1 MIGTIR
7 KHSKWLWGVIV
18 VAVILSFVI
27 WSDATPGRSVF
38 SSTGSDFG
46 RLYGRPVTRDQYLKA
61 LNAVEV
67 DDRMRGNQGRT
78 GVDRERQVQE
88 YLLLQSKIREMGIQ
102 VSDEAVGAYIRETFK
117 DPSTGAFNYDALIQ
131 NLQQRTRVP
140 EAAFIDYVR
149 QQVAIQHLVEV
160 VGASSRLVTP
170 REAQAEFSRENEQY
184 VTSVALFSVS
194 NILSS
199 ITAKPEEL
207 TQFYSNR
214 IASYRIPERSVLM
227 YVRFDATN
235 YLAEAKTEIAK
246 DATFTNRFEQ
256 YYTQRG
262 ADAFRDEQDKVMS
275 KEAAFVKLQ
284 EETAEQ
290 GALVLARRAASVF
303 NDELGKLTNVNPA
316 AFATTAQKLGVPVR
330 STPPFRAGER
340 IVGLEE
346 LTQLPQRV
354 AALDAETPYTE
365 PLDGTSY
372 VAIPLLQ
379 AKLPPEI
386 PSFESVRER
395 VGRDFKQD
403 RARISA
409 REAGEKFQSA
419 AAVGV
424 GAGKT
429 FSEVAAAQRVTHA
442 ELPAFSIASQSVPGL
457 DARLNLYSLK
467 NAAFV
472 LKTNEVGR
480 YTETADGGF
489 VLYLKEKRPVSEAA
503 IKAGLP
509 AALAESRQ
517 QRRMAAFQNWFGTEF
532 QKAGLAAA
540 AKAAAGSPVP

>member
-78 GVDRERQVQE
+78 GVDRDRQVQE

-194 NILSS
+194 NLLSS
-199 ITAKPEEL
+199 ITSKPEEL

-235 YLAEAKTEIAK
+235 YLAEAKSEIAK

-316 AFATTAQKLGVPVR
+316 AFAATAQKLGVPLR
-330 STPPFRAGER
+330 NTPPFRAGER

-346 LTQLPQRV
+346 LTQLSQRV

-403 RARISA
+403 RARTSA

-419 AAVGV
+419 AAAGV

-489 VLYLKEKRPVSEAA
+489 VLYLKEKRPVTEAA